1 MKSFVRLTS
10 AVLLS
15 MMSAA
20 VLANEEAYRIAGI
33 IASGTAGWQAIIELP
48 DGEQKLVSEGDFL
61 DQVEIVRIVKDG
73 VVLQFPGGARQMK
86 LSEGGYI
93 PLATDVVHELP
104 DAVIVDEAVGG
115 LTTGAGVVAGDFS
128 KQVEKQL
135 TAHQVASVRGLEIL
149 SSLSES
155 ARLVAYSYLGDAE
168 AGRTPINSVNSA
180 VNLLQQAIIEG
191 KDLRISVEGDD
202 NILDFYV
209 MPN

>member
-1 MKSFVRLTS
+1 MNNFVRLAGT
-10 AVLLS
+10 VLLS
-15 MMSAA
+15 MMSVL

-33 IASGTAGWQAIIELP
+33 IASGTADWQAIIELP

-61 DQVEIVRIVKDG
+61 DQVKIIQIAKDG

-93 PLATDVVHELP
+93 PLAADVIYQLPAETTAGEL
-104 DAVIVDEAVGG
+104 I
-115 LTTGAGVVAGDFS
+115 TGSGAVAGDFS

-149 SSLSES
+149 GSLSES

-168 AGRTPINSVNSA
+168 AGRTPIDSVSSG
-180 VNLLQQAIIEG
+180 VNFLQQAIIEG
-191 KDLRISVEGDD
+191 KELRISVEGDD
-202 NILDFYV
+202 NIHDFYV